1 MKQRNIESNEYWEEI
16 LESVEMDFLPIEY
29 VSFVIVKF
37 SDGRVWEIDLAKQS
51 KESEDVEE
59 TLERF
64 FEEFEDTIENVD
76 FRLNIDKLKKDIGR
90 RTRRFLKLNK

>member
-1 MKQRNIESNEYWEEI
+1 VKQHNNVDEYWEEI
-16 LESVEMDFLPIEY
+16 LDSVEMDFLPLEY

-37 SDGRVWEIDLAKQS
+37 EDGRVWEIDLAKQS
-51 KESEDVEE
+51 KESEDLED

-76 FRLNIDKLKKDIGR
+76 FRLNIEKLKKDITR
-90 RTRRFLKLNK
+90 RTKRFLKLNK

>member
-1 MKQRNIESNEYWEEI
+1 MKQHNDLDKYWEEI
-16 LESVEMDFLPIEY
+16 LDSVDMDFLPLEY

-37 SDGRVWEIDLAKQS
+37 SDGRVWEIDLNKQN
-51 KESEDVEE
+51 KESEDLEE

-76 FRLNIDKLKKDIGR
+76 FRLNIEKLKRDITR